1 MLVTGNEEDQ
11 TQLWSLEDADGSAR
25 FINKVSGLA
34 IGIANDDMTSGN
46 NLVLTE
52 KSDSSIYQLW
62 NVINKS
68 TSATLE
74 QPDIPNYAG
83 PIEEPSEPSDPSDP
97 SDPSEP
103 TDPSDPSDPSEPSDP
118 SDPSDPSEPSDP
130 SDPSDPSEPAD
141 PSDPSDPSEP
151 TDSSEPADTSGPDT
165 ADTVTASSDSAV
177 QTGDNTSV
185 IIPIV
190 FMFASSA
197 AVVWLTVKRNRFR
210 QEK

>member
-25 FINKVSGLA
+25 FINKASGLA

-103 TDPSDPSDPSEPSDP
+103 
-118 SDPSDPSEPSDP
+118 
-130 SDPSDPSEPAD
+130 AD

-165 ADTVTASSDSAV
+165 TDTVTASSDNAV

>member
-1 MLVTGNEEDQ
+1 MVLAPQNSGTSAGTRVMLVTGNEEDQ

-25 FINKVSGLA
+25 FINKASGLA

-83 PIEEPSEPSDPSDP
+83 PIEEPSEP
-97 SDPSEP
+97 
-103 TDPSDPSDPSEPSDP
+103 
-118 SDPSDPSEPSDP
+118 
-130 SDPSDPSEPAD
+130 AD

-151 TDSSEPADTSGPDT
+151 TETPLSPQIHRGRTQRILSPLH
-165 ADTVTASSDSAV
+165 
-177 QTGDNTSV
+177 
-185 IIPIV
+185 
-190 FMFASSA
+190 
-197 AVVWLTVKRNRFR
+197 LTVPYRPVTTPA
-210 QEK
+210 

>member
-25 FINKVSGLA
+25 FINKASGLA

-83 PIEEPSEPSDPSDP
+83 PIEEPSEPSDPS
-97 SDPSEP
+97 EP

-118 SDPSDPSEPSDP
+118 SDPSDPSEP
-130 SDPSDPSEPAD
+130 
-141 PSDPSDPSEP
+141 

-165 ADTVTASSDSAV
+165 TDTVTASSDSAV
-177 QTGDNTSV
+177 QTGDNTGV

-190 FMFASSA
+190 FMFASST

>member
-25 FINKVSGLA
+25 FINKASGLA

-83 PIEEPSEPSDPSDP
+83 PIDEPSEPSDPS
-97 SDPSEP
+97 EP
-103 TDPSDPSDPSEPSDP
+103 TDP

-165 ADTVTASSDSAV
+165 TDTVTASSDSAV